1 MERKNK
7 EIEIKNFLESQI
19 IEKNIN
25 SIEWKKIIEDIKKK
39 NQSN

>member
-1 MERKNK
+1 MESKNK

-25 SIEWKKIIEDIKKK
+25 STEWKKIIEDIKKK

>member
-1 MERKNK
+1 MESKNK
-7 EIEIKNFLESQI
+7 EVEIKNFLKSQI

-25 SIEWKKIIEDIKKK
+25 TIEWKNIKKDIKKK